1 MTKRIK
7 EWKTGC
13 AAFLGNAVYR
23 AAEKKLQADCQGVLL
38 MLFMDVVLTLV
49 IVVKMWPV
57 GSFGSLVWAYLLLR
71 FAWAASAYIA
81 DALMTSVIVAIKR
94 KSRPYA
100 QLYDRRKREKT
111 ACGMEWEKIQKE
123 KEEQEKIRRERAEQE
138 RLWRERL
145 EREKAE
151 RERAER
157 EKAERERAEREKAQ
171 QRKQKQTSSLQQA
184 RQLMRVKESYTR
196 VELKKAR
203 NALIKQFHPDNT
215 GGGDEEMCKRINTA
229 YNLLLRYAKAE

>member
-49 IVVKMWPV
+49 IVVKMWPI

-100 QLYDRRKREKT
+100 QLYDRRKWEKT

-138 RLWRERL
+138 RMRRERL
-145 EREKAE
+145 
-151 RERAER
+151 ER

-196 VELKKAR
+196 AELKKAR

>member
-23 AAEKKLQADCQGVLL
+23 AADKKLQADCQGVLL

-57 GSFGSLVWAYLLLR
+57 SSFGSLVWAYLLLR
-71 FAWAASAYIA
+71 LAWAASAYIA

-111 ACGMEWEKIQKE
+111 ACRMEWEKIQKE

-138 RLWRERL
+138 RMRRERL
-145 EREKAE
+145 
-151 RERAER
+151 ER